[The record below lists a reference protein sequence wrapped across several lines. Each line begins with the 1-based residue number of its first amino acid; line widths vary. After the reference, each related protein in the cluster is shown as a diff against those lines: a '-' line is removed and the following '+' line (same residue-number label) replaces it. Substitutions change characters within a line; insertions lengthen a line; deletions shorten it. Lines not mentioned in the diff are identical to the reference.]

1 MQNKSGRELQVLG
14 QLSKILLTVALLFIA
29 WVWLLHFPWSWVL
42 NTMIV
47 MEIFAVAFVL
57 LCEYQGSEVNGAS
70 GWISFAYLILHAY
83 VAVILGVMRLLLW
96 LWQYV
101 FAYFF

>member
-1 MQNKSGRELQVLG
+1 MG

-42 NTMIV
+42 KTTIV
-47 MEIFAVAFVL
+47 MEILAVAFVV
-57 LCEYQGSEVNGAS
+57 LCEYSGREVDGAS
-70 GWISFAYLILHAY
+70 GWITFVYLILHAY
-83 VAVILGVMRLLLW
+83 AAVILGVMRLLVW

-101 FAYFF
+101 IA